1 MRPYLLDLARIL
13 ALLVLTIPF
22 GVLAGGDIPPV
33 SIIYITATAPTNL
46 PVTGHYT
53 QSVQITGDFYYA
65 WDWGGPYVAGY
76 ENALSN
82 PNITVGYDVFVLDHN
97 SGSSIA
103 QNGTVSVGQT
113 IDLKFNPYV
122 YQNIFWFGTGGVVDS
137 PYGDWIAG
145 GAPPQAATCDYKDY
159 TSSAYVSDSGGE
171 RYFDQFVPLS
181 LTPPTRALSNLSG
194 LSCGALTAQGD
205 GSLIATCT
213 VTSTGALAPN
223 FNFGTSY
230 GYFYYRYGGAPS
242 GGTCVG
248 NNYPLANGPQEDSY
262 HPSQH
267 AVQIRPGKQVNI
279 PAFTVNYPLT
289 AVVPNNPP
297 TAPTIG
303 GPTTGLPSTS
313 YTYSFVSTDPD
324 NDQLRYGIDWDFDGA
339 VDQWL
344 PASGYVSSGT
354 SRTQD
359 YSWATVG
366 TKTFRA
372 LAQDSNSS
380 SSGWTTYSVTIA
392 AAPADLTAGTISPTT
407 ATAGQAVS
415 TSGTVSNGGG
425 TAASNF
431 TSTIEVQG
439 GSSYTTNSI
448 TVAASGSNSTSANV
462 TYPSAGTYQVRLCA
476 DGASAVT
483 ESNEAN
489 NCGAWTT
496 VTVAAPPQPDLSTG
510 SVTSPASTATGVA
523 VSIVASVT
531 NGGTASTGAGFT
543 NKAQKAT
550 DASGTG
556 ATDIATAAMGTLANG
571 ASSNTNISYTFPAGD
586 AGTTKY
592 LRVCADSTSAIT
604 ESNEANN
611 CGAWTA
617 VTLDALPQPDLTAS
631 LIGQTSATQN
641 VALNLTATVS
651 NPGAATAGGTFS
663 NTIQISGVTNVAANT
678 ITALVA
684 SGNAAISANYTFTST
699 GSYQVRACADLNTS
713 SVGSIT
719 ESNEANNCSA
729 WQTVTVTAAP
739 QPNLTAGSMTATP
752 TNPVAG
758 VAATIGATV
767 TNTGG
772 ATTGAGFT
780 NVFQRATDSSGT
792 GATVIGT
799 HSNATLAA
807 GANNAAS
814 VSYAFPSAGTWYVR
828 ACADNNSSFVGT
840 ITESNEGDNCAP
852 WTAVTVYNVLAVTC
866 SALPT
871 SINTGQNV
879 TWTAYPSGG
888 TGSYTYSWSGTD
900 SLTGSTVSVVKSYV
914 SSGAKTATVTVTS
927 GAQNTGAIACS
938 LNADGNGGTSDGGT
952 VTVTTPLPDL
962 TTGAVT
968 PTAATAGS
976 AVTLQATVTNGGTAS
991 TGAAFTDLFQKANDA
1006 SGTGATDIG
1015 TYANA
1020 TLSNTGGS
1028 NTTNAQ
1034 LSYTFPAGDGGTTKY
1049 VRVCADK
1056 QSTAGTGVITESD
1069 EANNCGAWTAVT
1081 VGSAAQPDLTAG
1093 TVVPTT
1099 VSTSVSTVFSG
1110 TVTNGGTA
1118 PTGATFNT
1126 LFQFDNDVDH
1136 TSVTASFATTTAA
1149 IANGSSRTAYYT
1161 YTMGTA
1167 GTWYTRICAD
1177 NNTSFVGAITESDEA
1192 NNCGAWTAVT
1202 VATAQPNLT
1211 TGSVSPTSATTGSS
1225 ASYSAT
1231 VTNNGAASTGA
1242 GFATLLQKAND
1253 ASGGGASDVGVSAL
1267 GVMLSGGTAPT
1278 SISYTF
1284 PAGDGGTTKY
1294 LRVCA
1299 DKSSGSNL
1307 GIITE
1312 SDENDNCG
1320 AWTAIAVSAPAVP
1333 TISSCT
1339 PSPSAAA
1346 PNVDVTWTAT
1356 VTGFSPSPASY
1367 TWNVTGGTPASGSG
1381 ASSAFTSQFAAP
1393 GNYAPTV
1400 SATNGTQSAGPFTCS
1415 PVTIAGEANTCSDP
1429 LTQTIT
1435 ATPTHVTS
1443 GGSVTVAWSVTG
1455 ETAGQT
1461 CTVNGVDVGGTSVN
1475 TRTTTVSDAQCQI
1488 TSSASNTVTITN
1500 ITTQRTYEIDC
1511 GGTKKKV
1518 VVNVLP
1524 NIVEF

>member
-1 MRPYLLDLARIL
+1 
-13 ALLVLTIPF
+13 
-22 GVLAGGDIPPV
+22 
-33 SIIYITATAPTNL
+33 
-46 PVTGHYT
+46 
-53 QSVQITGDFYYA
+53 
-65 WDWGGPYVAGY
+65 
-76 ENALSN
+76 
-82 PNITVGYDVFVLDHN
+82 
-97 SGSSIA
+97 
-103 QNGTVSVGQT
+103 
-113 IDLKFNPYV
+113 
-122 YQNIFWFGTGGVVDS
+122 
-137 PYGDWIAG
+137 
-145 GAPPQAATCDYKDY
+145 
-159 TSSAYVSDSGGE
+159 
-171 RYFDQFVPLS
+171 
-181 LTPPTRALSNLSG
+181 
-194 LSCGALTAQGD
+194 
-205 GSLIATCT
+205 
-213 VTSTGALAPN
+213 
-223 FNFGTSY
+223 
-230 GYFYYRYGGAPS
+230 
-242 GGTCVG
+242 
-248 NNYPLANGPQEDSY
+248 
-262 HPSQH
+262 
-267 AVQIRPGKQVNI
+267 
-279 PAFTVNYPLT
+279 
-289 AVVPNNPP
+289 
-297 TAPTIG
+297 
-303 GPTTGLPSTS
+303 
-313 YTYSFVSTDPD
+313 
-324 NDQLRYGIDWDFDGA
+324 
-339 VDQWL
+339 
-344 PASGYVSSGT
+344 
-354 SRTQD
+354 
-359 YSWATVG
+359 
-366 TKTFRA
+366 
-372 LAQDSNSS
+372 
-380 SSGWTTYSVTIA
+380 
-392 AAPADLTAGTISPTT
+392 
-407 ATAGQAVS
+407 
-415 TSGTVSNGGG
+415 
-425 TAASNF
+425 
-431 TSTIEVQG
+431 VQG
-439 GSSYTTNSI
+439 GSNYTTNSI
-448 TVAASGSNSTSANV
+448 TVAASGSNSTSASV
-462 TYPSAGTYQVRLCA
+462 TYPSAGTFQVRLCA
-476 DGASAVT
+476 DGASAIT
-483 ESNEAN
+483 ESNEGN

-496 VTVAAPPQPDLSTG
+496 VTVAAAPQPDLSTG

-550 DASGTG
+550 DSSGTG
-556 ATDIATAAMGTLANG
+556 ATDIATAAMTTLANG
-571 ASSNTNISYTFPAGD
+571 SSSNTNISYTFPAGD

-617 VTLDALPQPDLTAS
+617 VTLDALPQPDLTAG
-631 LIGQTSATQN
+631 LIGQSSATQN
-641 VALNLTATVS
+641 VALSLTATVS
-651 NPGAATAGGTFS
+651 NTGAATAGGTFS
-663 NTIQISGVTNVAANT
+663 NTIQISGITNVAANT
-678 ITALVA
+678 ITALAA
-684 SGNAAISANYTFTST
+684 SGSTGVSASYTFTST
-699 GSYQVRACADLNTS
+699 GSFQVRACADLNTS

-719 ESNEANNCSA
+719 ESNEANNCGA
-729 WQTVTVTAAP
+729 WQTVTVTAAA
-739 QPNLTAGSMTATP
+739 QPNLTAGSMTASP
-752 TNPVAG
+752 TNPVVG

-772 ATTGAGFT
+772 ASTGATFT

-807 GANNAAS
+807 GANNGAS

-852 WTAVTVYNVLAVTC
+852 WTAVTVYNVLAATC

-871 SINTGQNV
+871 SIDTGQNV
-879 TWTAYPSGG
+879 TWTAYPTGG

-900 SLTGSTVSVVKSYV
+900 SLSGATVSVVKSYV
-914 SSGAKTATVTVTS
+914 SSGTKAGTVTVTS
-927 GAQNTGAIACS
+927 GAQSTGAVACS
-938 LNADGNGGTSDGGT
+938 LNADGSGGTSDGGT

-991 TGAAFTDLFQKANDA
+991 TGATFTDLFQKANDA

-1034 LSYTFPAGDGGTTKY
+1034 LSYTFPAGDAGTTKY

-1056 QSTAGTGVITESD
+1056 QSTAGTGVITEGD

-1081 VGSAAQPDLTAG
+1081 VTSAAQPDLTAG

-1149 IANGSSRTAYYT
+1149 IANGSSRTAYYA

-1202 VATAQPNLT
+1202 VSTAQPNLT

-1231 VTNNGAASTGA
+1231 VTNNGGATTGA

-1253 ASGGGASDVGVSAL
+1253 SSGGGASDVGVSAL
-1267 GVMLSGGTAPT
+1267 PVMLSGGSAPT

-1307 GIITE
+1307 GVITE

-1320 AWTAIAVSAPAVP
+1320 AWTAITVSAPAVP

-1339 PSPSAAA
+1339 PVPSSAA
-1346 PNVDVTWTAT
+1346 PNASVTWTAT
-1356 VTGFSPSPASY
+1356 VTGFSPAPTSY

-1381 ASSAFTSQFAAP
+1381 SANTFASQFATG

-1400 SATNGTQSAGPFTCS
+1400 TATNGSQSAGPFSCS
-1415 PVTIAGEANTCSDP
+1415 PVTISGAANSCTDPVTPVITASPDRVISGNSTVISWNATGIAVGTTC
-1429 LTQTIT
+1429 TIT
-1435 ATPTHVTS
+1435 GT
-1443 GGSVTVAWSVTG
+1443 
-1455 ETAGQT
+1455 
-1461 CTVNGVDVGGTSVN
+1461 DVGGSGVN
-1475 TRTTTVSDAQCQI
+1475 SRTTTVSD
-1488 TSSASNTVTITN
+1488 SSCNVVSGGSSTVTITN
-1500 ITTQRTYEIDC
+1500 VTGQRTYRIDC
-1511 GGTKKKV
+1511 AGVTRDV
-1518 VVNVLP
+1518 VVNVP
-1524 NIVEF
+1524 INYVEF